1 MMENKKVKCRS
12 EIKLLGIAIKDTLS
26 FNTHIETLYST
37 ANNRLQALARTH
49 KFLSFGETKRLSDA
63 YIMSTFRCCPLMW
76 MFFSKAASSV
86 TRGKMRSGA

>member
-1 MMENKKVKCRS
+1 MMENKRVKCRS

-49 KFLSFGETKRLSDA
+49 KFLSFG
-63 YIMSTFRCCPLMW
+63 
-76 MFFSKAASSV
+76 
-86 TRGKMRSGA
+86 